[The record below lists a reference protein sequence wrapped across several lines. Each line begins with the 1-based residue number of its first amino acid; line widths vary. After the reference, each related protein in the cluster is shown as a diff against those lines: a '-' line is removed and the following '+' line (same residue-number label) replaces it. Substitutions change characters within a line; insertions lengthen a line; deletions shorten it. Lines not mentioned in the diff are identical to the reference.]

1 MTFSNSVPLLVQ
13 GAVALCKATAGM
25 GLTLSVSPC
34 IGGTCPFIIFES
46 ADIDS
51 AVDEVIAAAFKKRKE
66 VIHVKPCS
74 YFFTSPQHWPH
85 SLWPRPL
92 SSHAQVQWVLC
103 VQESVLDRVVAR
115 LKLRMEGMSCVGL
128 SSEADRT
135 CLDAVVLEAQQQ
147 GAKVSW
153 KKMGQ
158 QQQTKNVKS
167 VNLQVSLKSTFFF
180 FCFSWFS
187 PVLPLSQV
195 LSTPPQW
202 FVVLPPPHL
211 LWSLHVLARC
221 CLSWPSGATLKQ
233 WPWVRNRNPS
243 FHHTNTTTIIMR
255 WEEMYLFCHLMLH
268 QQETTPVCVWTG
280 NHSPHGLAA
289 SIWTEDLT
297 LALEMAK
304 R

>member
-1 MTFSNSVPLLVQ
+1 MFLFLHITPALTSQSLAPPPVLPRSGPV
-13 GAVALCKATAGM
+13 GAVC
-25 GLTLSVSPC
+25 
-34 IGGTCPFIIFES
+34 
-46 ADIDS
+46 
-51 AVDEVIAAAFKKRKE
+51 
-66 VIHVKPCS
+66 
-74 YFFTSPQHWPH
+74 
-85 SLWPRPL
+85 
-92 SSHAQVQWVLC
+92 
-103 VQESVLDRVVAR
+103 AR
-115 LKLRMEGMSCVGL
+115 ECVGPGRGP
-128 SSEADRT
+128 SEAAYGRDELRGP
-135 CLDAVVLEAQQQ
+135 EQWSRQ
-147 GAKVSW
+147 GLSGRCSTGGSAAGGQGKL

-158 QQQTKNVKS
+158 QIKNVKS

-195 LSTPPQW
+195 LSTPPQC

-243 FHHTNTTTIIMR
+243 FHHTNKTTIIMR

-297 LALEMAK
+297 LALETAK